1 MTFKRVR
8 HLAGFTIKPLLGVMF
23 VLGALM
29 PAAPAGAIVGGQP
42 DGNGHPYVGFLD
54 ASPIGRPDGPTGVL
68 ISPTV
73 LLTAGHVTQSFAA
86 RGLTHPRVTFEP
98 VAGTASTW
106 YTGTVHTNP
115 AYDPQ
120 RADDPGDLGVVVLDR
135 PVTGITPAALPTAG
149 LLDALGPS
157 QLSDATFTVVGYG
170 ASRLLGG
177 SNGGGPPQWD
187 PYSGGTRTAA
197 EQSFLSL
204 TPGWLR
210 VQEHEDGQICVG
222 DSGSPTLFA
231 GSNVIAG
238 ITTAFLGGLCQNS
251 AGDERVDTPAA
262 RAFLG
267 QYVTLP

>member
-1 MTFKRVR
+1 MRRLVIGASILLMFPAMT
-8 HLAGFTIKPLLGVMF
+8 P
-23 VLGALM
+23 
-29 PAAPAGAIVGGQP
+29 PAGAIVGGQP

-54 ASPIGRPDGPTGVL
+54 ASSIGRPDGPTGVL

-73 LLTAGHVTQSFAA
+73 LLTAGHVTQSFADK
-86 RGLTHPRVTFEP
+86 GLTHPRVTFQP
-98 VAGTASTW
+98 VASTASTW

-120 RADDPGDLGVVVLDR
+120 RIDDPGDLGVVVLDR
-135 PVTGITPAALPTAG
+135 PVLGITPASLPTAG
-149 LLDALGPS
+149 VLDAIGPTR
-157 QLSDATFTVVGYG
+157 LSGTSFTVVGYG
-170 ASRLLGG
+170 ASSLLGG

-197 EQSFLSL
+197 EQTFLSL

-210 VQEHEDGQICVG
+210 VLEHEDGQICVG
-222 DSGSPTLFA
+222 DSGSPSLFA
-231 GSNVIAG
+231 GSDVIAG
-238 ITTAFLGGLCQNS
+238 ITASFVGGLCQNS